1 MLIDSSKTL
10 KNFGTGVVDPYLP
23 PAALPLTPES
33 IGTSVP
39 TLSARKCR
47 CSRLRPWSIRCLG
60 NRWSLRLQTLGQW
73 SHPCQQNHRLMADL
87 TVRTLYNH
95 QHPLSTTLIILY
107 TFVVFV
113 LLVFVVLF
121 LYFLFVCCL
130 VCFSFGLSPFY
141 FFTKLSL
148 VTSSTPFTSRNTAV
162 PTLACWSWWQCW
174 VGRSKWRK
182 WRFLVWTN
190 RSCRSW
196 ARWRRY
202 FLSLLPL
209 NRRPP

>member
-87 TVRTLYNH
+87 TVRTLYNL

-113 LLVFVVLF
+113 LLVFVVPF

-130 VCFSFGLSPFY
+130 VCFSFSLSPFY

-148 VTSSTPFTSRNTAV
+148 VTSRTHSSQETRRCTYPGMLKLVAVLGRSFQVEEMTFSGLNQSFLPELSTLKTIFPFSTPSE
-162 PTLACWSWWQCW
+162 
-174 VGRSKWRK
+174 
-182 WRFLVWTN
+182 
-190 RSCRSW
+190 
-196 ARWRRY
+196 
-202 FLSLLPL
+202 
-209 NRRPP
+209 